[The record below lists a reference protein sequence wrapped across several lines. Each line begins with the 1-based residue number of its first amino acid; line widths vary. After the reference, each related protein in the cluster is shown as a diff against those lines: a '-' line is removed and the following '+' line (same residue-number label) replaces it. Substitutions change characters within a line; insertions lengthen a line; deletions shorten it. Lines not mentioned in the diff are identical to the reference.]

1 MYRIVILVL
10 IVLHVINSETHQE
23 ILDEDDDN
31 WYSIDAPG
39 SNMFPIGGLT
49 KLRSEKERNAIIQKS
64 HHNRRSKRDTIATWT
79 IPDPHFAY
87 PSHATPLVGTERD
100 DARDRHN
107 QYRAAASNPTAKNMQ
122 YMVSEI

>member
-1 MYRIVILVL
+1 MYRMVILVL
-10 IVLHVINSETHQE
+10 ILLQIKYSKPHQE
-23 ILDEDDDN
+23 ILDENDEN
-31 WYSIDAPG
+31 WYSINAGG

-64 HHNRRSKRDTIATWT
+64 HHNRRSKRDTIASWT

-87 PSHATPLVGTERD
+87 NDGATPLVGTERD

-107 QYRAAASNPTAKNMQ
+107 LYRAAASNPTAKDMQ